1 MLQFQHVYGG
11 INSKGLATS
20 LENIIIIV
28 IVIII
33 VIIIIIIIVIII
45 VIIIIPQLDLSTLP
59 LRLQVLHCR
68 GIM

>member
-1 MLQFQHVYGG
+1 MGE
-11 INSKGLATS
+11 IEISKNVTDIQTLHHY
-20 LENIIIIV
+20 IYV
-28 IVIII
+28 
-33 VIIIIIIIVIII
+33 VIII